1 MTWLEYK
8 KQLQKQ
14 MNDYIDYLPLIKHN
28 RSEFQTEI
36 MTFKLLDE
44 IQFLK
49 LKIMH
54 INRMTREKQNAYVEL
69 KKEKVKSKIYQE

>member
-1 MTWLEYK
+1 
-8 KQLQKQ
+8 